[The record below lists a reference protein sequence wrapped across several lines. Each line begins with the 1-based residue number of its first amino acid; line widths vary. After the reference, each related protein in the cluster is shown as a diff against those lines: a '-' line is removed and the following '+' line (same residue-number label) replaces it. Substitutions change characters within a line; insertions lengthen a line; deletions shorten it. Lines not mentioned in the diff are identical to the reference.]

1 MRSFQLRKHD
11 SLIQNSGKRGYTEI
25 RHVSMIRSANF
36 CFSLFAVLGWL
47 DWLFLQNNIGLL
59 QQRTAYTTKTL
70 SRRVSLEHRECGSE
84 LRHAETQNMQSR
96 NKSQMDEFYVVRK
109 PRKIAFRLSK
119 PRFYTASDSQTV
131 EAKNV
136 QILRTKILRKQN
148 IKTSGNEQQKAKLR
162 TLQSCEH
169 VYQKLSSALP
179 CLAFFGNYRHKVKTY
194 MIMKRDKYQNLLFE
208 NDR

>member
-1 MRSFQLRKHD
+1 MFTS
-11 SLIQNSGKRGYTEI
+11 
-25 RHVSMIRSANF
+25 HVFPSMIHLWFMCSSCQESFLDHEIKVDCNHFRSQLKISAKVG
-36 CFSLFAVLGWL
+36 SWMVHGS
-47 DWLFLQNNIGLL
+47 
-59 QQRTAYTTKTL
+59 TAYTTKTL

-109 PRKIAFRLSK
+109 PRKVAFRLSK

-208 NDR
+208 NNR